1 MGIRLAK
8 AMGNEVTA
16 ISTSPN
22 KAAIAKSIGAT
33 HFIVSTDEESMKS
46 GAKSLDL
53 IINTVAVNHQC
64 GAYLPLLRTNGV
76 LVQLGLATEEHK
88 ASYLVLISQR
98 SLNTDE

>member
-33 HFIVSTDEESMKS
+33 NFIVSTDEESMKA

-53 IINTVAVNHQC
+53 ILNTISANHQC
-64 GAYLPLLRTNGV
+64 GTYLPLLRTNGV
-76 LVQLGLATEEHK
+76 LVQLGLATENHK
-88 ASYLVLISQR
+88 VFLYSTIQ
-98 SLNTDE
+98 DHQIEK